1 MADVKT
7 ISKAKDNNSGGNYS
21 GGSGGTM
28 SSNTGAFKYLT
39 ATKATI
45 EELNASSANINDL
58 KSNNISSTNIS
69 SAMYTGDTVSVSNVD
84 TNNLQAEK
92 GYVTELDAPVFRSDN
107 AEIKYAG
114 IKELKAQKADI
125 DTAKIREL
133 LSTNLTTDY
142 LTVLKS
148 AHFFELIIDQIKSA
162 GGSLILTP
170 ADGFELYAYRTWDSL
185 NYTYLYWVCEDDAK
199 GRYNMWQEG
208 DQAICQNFNNAQVGT
223 SYNVSNKFW
232 WAYVLATSGA
242 TPKWVRRD
250 EQGVASTIGDSI
262 YDTTHPSWRKEDF
275 IKADGY
281 VYKNND
287 NKVIDSNVYEA
298 LTDVEK
304 ANYSLYDKAYFRVGE
319 FGNLYYVTYEQ
330 YMGTAD
336 YYDEELG
343 LTCRIRQY
351 CQADCKR
358 CHWIRISHT
367 NCDSGSV
374 FEFSIGDNVS
384 MLGSQTN
391 SSRQSAIYIAAYDG
405 TYDNVEGGKALDPE
419 LRAPLIAQYRGI
431 NDFNLSSH
439 RTSYFDA
446 RSAEFYGTFKIQSNG
461 EDDGTNIL
469 DHIGS
474 STLMVNASNLNI
486 NIPCDAEGKP
496 IDTTASYFG
505 TDVHILYGSSEQT
518 ITSGSYTGGDGLVY
532 MTYYDSTAYVK
543 VNTEKVSSLHM
554 VTPIEVKLGCQ
565 YGQEKTTV
573 TFNKIMPGQNGSVP
587 SVYELICSDT
597 MVKFASTETSKTIT
611 IGLNKYDANGWKEL
625 TTIES
630 NDFRIISKRSSKATW
645 ETFAGTDVDTLP
657 RTFAVKSEDDWVTFK
672 LLKKAGTSW
681 DTANGYAADLVLD
694 TQTIGVIRDG
704 KNGTDGKP
712 GQDGTGT
719 SGEVEKV
726 LWKNKQFIVDASGNV
741 TLDLLGQLQYIIG
754 STVQASHD
762 WTNYSISVNIPEIHA
777 TWTSEILFDNS
788 TTTSSGKFHTGVT
801 GSWDSSSPIKILS
814 DYFTQYAT
822 SLPDRALF
830 TVNKNSTT
838 MIEDTIP
845 LIFKAGAVM
854 EVVDNRIHYAVL
866 DPKGSLANVVVTA
879 DNIDQIVRNT
889 DSWSQINQRA
899 DEIVLRMKETGID
912 ITNENITINANNT
925 NFFGNIKLFN
935 SNDGLTIFDDN
946 NLPAVNIQKSS
957 IGTFGANQNVQANF
971 GGSAGTYTYV
981 MGSAI
986 GSNDYKAYMDTYDT
1000 SNGFASMNTTE
1011 RTPQGMII
1019 KVGQCSTGNVL
1030 SFSNIY
1036 YTIKG
1041 DTNSAWNG
1049 NINDYKIKFVIFW
1062 LNTDHIVK
1070 DTGWITPT
1078 RNSSGEFVIPNQSY
1092 TVTDAESGNT
1102 FNALLYFRGPN
1113 GTIDGTRNKYI
1124 SFKGGF
1130 RMSKTVSRNTKIG
1143 IDGMYSMSENGQLW
1157 CSKDNIGIYYNNI
1170 NNNAY
1175 GYKQYGMNVTANGV
1189 NMMLG
1194 SSITNMHSYPINGVS
1209 RLLKIGNGYGTWTL
1223 ANYLN
1228 GKVGWGTYNGR
1239 GYSFID
1245 GMDGENNDVPR
1256 PDIVVVESL
1265 KTTSNDN
1272 VIVLDSRYDT
1282 DGLSPIG
1289 RKVTIINRTGNNRLY
1304 LVVRTYLCNI
1314 TNSNYDHQS
1323 YIINYNDVGQ
1333 GTINAK
1339 GWVRIERGEILELV
1353 HIGNGFWQIMNN
1365 RNMTAWPTN

>member
-1 MADVKT
+1 
-7 ISKAKDNNSGGNYS
+7 
-21 GGSGGTM
+21 
-28 SSNTGAFKYLT
+28 
-39 ATKATI
+39 
-45 EELNASSANINDL
+45 
-58 KSNNISSTNIS
+58 
-69 SAMYTGDTVSVSNVD
+69 
-84 TNNLQAEK
+84 
-92 GYVTELDAPVFRSDN
+92 
-107 AEIKYAG
+107 
-114 IKELKAQKADI
+114 
-125 DTAKIREL
+125 
-133 LSTNLTTDY
+133 
-142 LTVLKS
+142 
-148 AHFFELIIDQIKSA
+148 
-162 GGSLILTP
+162 
-170 ADGFELYAYRTWDSL
+170 
-185 NYTYLYWVCEDDAK
+185 
-199 GRYNMWQEG
+199 
-208 DQAICQNFNNAQVGT
+208 
-223 SYNVSNKFW
+223 
-232 WAYVLATSGA
+232 
-242 TPKWVRRD
+242 
-250 EQGVASTIGDSI
+250 
-262 YDTTHPSWRKEDF
+262 
-275 IKADGY
+275 
-281 VYKNND
+281 
-287 NKVIDSNVYEA
+287 
-298 LTDVEK
+298 
-304 ANYSLYDKAYFRVGE
+304 
-319 FGNLYYVTYEQ
+319 
-330 YMGTAD
+330 
-336 YYDEELG
+336 
-343 LTCRIRQY
+343 
-351 CQADCKR
+351 
-358 CHWIRISHT
+358 
-367 NCDSGSV
+367 
-374 FEFSIGDNVS
+374 
-384 MLGSQTN
+384 
-391 SSRQSAIYIAAYDG
+391 
-405 TYDNVEGGKALDPE
+405 
-419 LRAPLIAQYRGI
+419 
-431 NDFNLSSH
+431 
-439 RTSYFDA
+439 
-446 RSAEFYGTFKIQSNG
+446 
-461 EDDGTNIL
+461 
-469 DHIGS
+469 
-474 STLMVNASNLNI
+474 
-486 NIPCDAEGKP
+486 
-496 IDTTASYFG
+496 
-505 TDVHILYGSSEQT
+505 
-518 ITSGSYTGGDGLVY
+518 
-532 MTYYDSTAYVK
+532 
-543 VNTEKVSSLHM
+543 
-554 VTPIEVKLGCQ
+554 
-565 YGQEKTTV
+565 
-573 TFNKIMPGQNGSVP
+573 
-587 SVYELICSDT
+587 
-597 MVKFASTETSKTIT
+597 
-611 IGLNKYDANGWKEL
+611 
-625 TTIES
+625 
-630 NDFRIISKRSSKATW
+630 
-645 ETFAGTDVDTLP
+645 
-657 RTFAVKSEDDWVTFK
+657 
-672 LLKKAGTSW
+672 
-681 DTANGYAADLVLD
+681 
-694 TQTIGVIRDG
+694 
-704 KNGTDGKP
+704 
-712 GQDGTGT
+712 
-719 SGEVEKV
+719 
-726 LWKNKQFIVDASGNV
+726 
-741 TLDLLGQLQYIIG
+741 
-754 STVQASHD
+754 
-762 WTNYSISVNIPEIHA
+762 
-777 TWTSEILFDNS
+777 
-788 TTTSSGKFHTGVT
+788 
-801 GSWDSSSPIKILS
+801 
-814 DYFTQYAT
+814 
-822 SLPDRALF
+822 
-830 TVNKNSTT
+830 
-838 MIEDTIP
+838 
-845 LIFKAGAVM
+845 
-854 EVVDNRIHYAVL
+854 
-866 DPKGSLANVVVTA
+866 
-879 DNIDQIVRNT
+879 
-889 DSWSQINQRA
+889 
-899 DEIVLRMKETGID
+899 MKETGID

-1157 CSKDNIGIYYNNI
+1157 CSKDNIGLYYNNI

-1175 GYKQYGMNVTANGV
+1175 GYKQYGMNVTGNGV